1 MLIIRRRLRRG
12 HLLLWTVAMIGA
24 ESGLLALRIHHN
36 LFLLQEDSIRHPNAC
51 AMGDRDGIDE
61 GDSDADA
68 SDSAF
73 ADAFAATVAAA
84 NAGEL
89 ESDVLRSAGVGT
101 GAELVTASPVTAS
114 PSSWS
119 EWLSSWIW

>member
-1 MLIIRRRLRRG
+1 
-12 HLLLWTVAMIGA
+12 MIGA

-36 LFLLQEDSIRHPNAC
+36 LFLLKEDSIRHPKAC
-51 AMGDRDGIDE
+51 EMGDGDGTDE
-61 GDSDADA
+61 GDSDADP
-68 SDSAF
+68 SDGAY

-101 GAELVTASPVTAS
+101 GAELVTASPVTA
-114 PSSWS
+114 PPPSWS
-119 EWLSSWIW
+119 EWLYSCIW